1 MSVPYYYIH
10 AGARLRRILRQKEIV
25 ILHYAKKAG
34 LTPQGLY
41 RYFSQSIIKKEK
53 LEVLLDAVPMTFRD
67 FLHWDSLDEDSLH
80 QGELLLLYLAQHKIK
95 VKQLADQLQLPV
107 HEMYDWFDSTCLS
120 EAQQERLYTEL
131 ALAPAYFTDPRA
143 GKPAVN
149 WEQAYLDKCMEVLQ
163 YVRKVNALEKK
174 ISTR

>member
-1 MSVPYYYIH
+1 MSVPYYIH

-41 RYFSQSIIKKEK
+41 RYFSQAVIKREK
-53 LEVLLDAVPMTFRD
+53 LEVLLDAVPITFAD
-67 FLHWDSLDEDSLH
+67 FYHWSSLDENSLH

-107 HEMYDWFDSTCLS
+107 NDMYDWFDCARFSSDQLL
-120 EAQQERLYTEL
+120 RLYTEL
-131 ALAPAYFTDPRA
+131 LITPSYFTDPRA
-143 GKPAVN
+143 GKPEID
-149 WEQAYLDKCMEVLQ
+149 WQQAYLDKCMEVQQ
-163 YVRKVNALEKK
+163 YVRKVSTLEKK
-174 ISTR
+174 MNAR